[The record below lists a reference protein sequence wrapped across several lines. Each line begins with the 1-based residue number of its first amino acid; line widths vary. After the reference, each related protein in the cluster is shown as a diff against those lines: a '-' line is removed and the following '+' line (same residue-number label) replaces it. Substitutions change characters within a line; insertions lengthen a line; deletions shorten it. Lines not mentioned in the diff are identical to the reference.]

1 MLSKM
6 ATVEIIDE
14 NEQMEQPSDL
24 ETMPDMETMPEMEM
38 PPDMNTALGIDGDMN
53 IQEELEN
60 AADDLD
66 SNYDDE
72 YDYDEVD
79 DLQLDDDYLDNYENE
94 LNYGDVLGQ
103 FLEDEDGKNIAEN
116 LSDLVSVLKEIRD
129 LFKVGITKNC
139 NAIDQNSKCI
149 IKLQKTIETMTLDNS
164 IIKKGH

>member
-38 PPDMNTALGIDGDMN
+38 PPDMNTANGIDGDMN

-164 IIKKGH
+164 IIKKGQ

>member
-14 NEQMEQPSDL
+14 DEQIEQPSDL
-24 ETMPDMETMPEMEM
+24 DSMPDMETMPEMEM
-38 PPDMNTALGIDGDMN
+38 PPDMN

>member
-6 ATVEIIDE
+6 ATVEIIDDE
-14 NEQMEQPSDL
+14 EQIEQTSDID
-24 ETMPDMETMPEMEM
+24 TMMEM
-38 PPDMNTALGIDGDMN
+38 PPNMENTPEILSDDLPIN

-66 SNYDDE
+66 SNYDDYE
-72 YDYDEVD
+72 YDEA
-79 DLQLDDDYLDNYENE
+79 LGLENDYLDNYENE

-116 LSDLVSVLKEIRD
+116 LADLVKVMKDIRD
-129 LFKVGITKNC
+129 LFKISITKNC

-149 IKLQKTIETMTLDNS
+149 IKLQKTIESITIDN
-164 IIKKGH
+164 IPKKK

>member
-38 PPDMNTALGIDGDMN
+38 PPDMSTALGIDGDMN

-164 IIKKGH
+164 IIKKGQ

>member
-14 NEQMEQPSDL
+14 DEQIEQPSDL
-24 ETMPDMETMPEMEM
+24 DSTQYMETMPEMEM
-38 PPDMNTALGIDGDMN
+38 PPDMNTANGIDGDMN

-164 IIKKGH
+164 IIKKGQ

>member
-1 MLSKM
+1 MRCWW
-6 ATVEIIDE
+6 VDV
-14 NEQMEQPSDL
+14 
-24 ETMPDMETMPEMEM
+24 
-38 PPDMNTALGIDGDMN
+38 
-53 IQEELEN
+53 
-60 AADDLD
+60 
-66 SNYDDE
+66 
-72 YDYDEVD
+72 DYDEVD

-149 IKLQKTIETMTLDNS
+149 IKLQKTIETMNLDSS

>member
-1 MLSKM
+1 M

-14 NEQMEQPSDL
+14 DEQIEQPSDL
-24 ETMPDMETMPEMEM
+24 DSTQYMETMPEMEM
-38 PPDMNTALGIDGDMN
+38 PPDMNTANGIDGDMN

-164 IIKKGH
+164 IIKKGQ

>member
-38 PPDMNTALGIDGDMN
+38 PPDMSTALGIDGDMN

-116 LSDLVSVLKEIRD
+116 LSELVKIMKEIKDVLK
-129 LFKVGITKNC
+129 FAVTKNS

-149 IKLQKTIETMTLDNS
+149 IKLQKTIESAVIDN
-164 IIKKGH
+164 IQKKNK